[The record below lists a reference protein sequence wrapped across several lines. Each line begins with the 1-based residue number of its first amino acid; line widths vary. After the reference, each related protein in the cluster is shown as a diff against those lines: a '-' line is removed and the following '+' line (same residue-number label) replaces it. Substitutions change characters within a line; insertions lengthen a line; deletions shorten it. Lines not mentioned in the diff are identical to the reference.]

1 MMRQMRENTKWIML
15 VTALA
20 FVALMVFEWGMDMS
34 GQSAGSVGEIGR
46 VNGTPIY
53 YETYQATYR
62 NLYDQIQSSQ
72 GDLAITSQQVK
83 EIEDAAFEEVVNQ
96 ILIQQELERRGIV
109 VSSDELRAAAQ
120 FNPPPEFATEP
131 AFQTDG
137 QFDFQRYQQF
147 LATADELFL
156 LSLEAYYRDIIPR
169 SKLLRQVSAGV
180 YLSDQQLWQRFR
192 DQNETVEVR
201 YIPMDPAQR
210 IPNDAVELTDREIQ
224 DYYDANQTDF
234 EQPARAQV
242 QVVVLDKTPTAT
254 DTVASRERAQE
265 LLVRIDEGEG
275 FADLAE
281 AESSDEISGAA
292 GGDLG
297 VFGRNQMLPAFD
309 SAVFGAPVGQVV
321 GPVQTPA
328 GFHLIEVQER
338 WAQDSARARHILIP
352 VARTEDSEI
361 VLFTMADSLEDLGEV
376 MPLEEAAAQLGLAVE
391 SAELTDAFA
400 FVSGAG
406 QVSEGADWAF
416 EEAEVGE
423 VSPVFET
430 AQAFYAL
437 ELVSTTPGGVLPLA
451 SARPTIEQ
459 ILYFQKK
466 QARAEEEA
474 AGVLAQILGGEPL
487 PNAAAGAGLEVRS
500 AGPFARN
507 DFVPGLGRYNAAVG
521 TAFGLDIGEVSDV
534 VSTPSNTFLI
544 ELISRTP
551 ADSTQWLA
559 QKDAQRAQVTQL
571 LQQERLEDWLDGLR
585 DNARVVDRRDIVLRP
600 ADEQPGGPT
609 SPFGFGF

>member
-600 ADEQPGGPT
+600 ADEQPGAPT

>member
-242 QVVVLDKTPTAT
+242 QVVVLDKTPTAA

-600 ADEQPGGPT
+600 ADEQPGAPT

>member
-1 MMRQMRENTKWIML
+1 MRENTKWIML

-600 ADEQPGGPT
+600 ADEQPGAPT